1 MLDPPQPPTS
11 ACAATKSTT
20 PAELA
25 MFTATR
31 KEAYEAKHPETV
43 REATLKRGNE
53 SPSRQVGETAPPR
66 FTADTAAREA
76 GFPNNPTM
84 RPR

>member
-1 MLDPPQPPTS
+1 MLDPPPPPTS
-11 ACAATKSTT
+11 AFAATKYTT

-25 MFTATR
+25 MFTAKR
-31 KEAYEAKHPETV
+31 KEAYEAKHPET
-43 REATLKRGNE
+43 RHGENQHSR
-53 SPSRQVGETAPPR
+53 SRQVGDSSPPR